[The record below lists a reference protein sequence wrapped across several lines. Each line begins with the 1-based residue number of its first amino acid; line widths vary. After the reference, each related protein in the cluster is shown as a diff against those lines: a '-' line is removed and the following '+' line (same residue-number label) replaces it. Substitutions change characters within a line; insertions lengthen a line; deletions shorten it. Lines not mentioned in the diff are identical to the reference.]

1 MDINIMGFMYFC
13 IFFRHHVYEEAL
25 IQKKK
30 KAMALE
36 SSIHF

>member
-1 MDINIMGFMYFC
+1 MDQHHGIYVFLS
-13 IFFRHHVYEEAL
+13 FFRHHVYEEAL